1 MDKKTH
7 GGKRE
12 GAGPKPKP
20 FQEKG
25 VLLKLYP
32 PRWLYE
38 LVKAEAERTGKSLS
52 EIGIMALM
60 GRFRR
65 NQDDTKK

>member
-1 MDKKTH
+1 MSSGH

-20 FQEKG
+20 PQEKG
-25 VLLKLYP
+25 TLLKLYP

-38 LVKAEAERTGKSLS
+38 LVKAEAERTGKSMS
-52 EIGIMALM
+52 EIGIMALTEK
-60 GRFRR
+60 FRS
-65 NQDDTKK
+65 Q